1 MTDKISREDV
11 LKVLE
16 NVEHPEIGETL
27 INLGMIIDAA
37 VQDKTVKVAMALP
50 GLSIPDE
57 VRNILVESI
66 RKPIEEL
73 GLKIEMEYFLMT
85 PEVRDNFMAAARA
98 KWKGSV

>member
-11 LKVLE
+11 LKALK
-16 NVEHPEIGETL
+16 NIEHPEIGETL

-50 GLSIPDE
+50 VLSIPDE
-57 VRNILVESI
+57 VRNLLVESI

-73 GLKIEMEYFLMT
+73 GLKIEVEYFLMT
-85 PEVRDNFMAAARA
+85 PVVRDNFMTAARA

>member
-50 GLSIPDE
+50 ALSIPDE
-57 VRNILVESI
+57 VRNILVETIS
-66 RKPIEEL
+66 KPIEEL
-73 GLKIEMEYFLMT
+73 GLKMEVEYFLMS
-85 PEVRDNFMAAARA
+85 PEVRDNFMAAVRA